1 MSMAEALGAT
11 MGQYVATTEH
21 PLGRL
26 LLLDD
31 EVMLLEVLQEMLERM
46 GFDVAVATSVEDALA
61 LLNDAAQPF
70 RVAILDLN
78 IPGGPG
84 GLELVQPLRYF
95 APQVFLIATS
105 GAPTEPPMQEPLS
118 FGFGA
123 SLEKPYR
130 LNELQQL
137 LAMYGLI

>member
-11 MGQYVATTEH
+11 MGQYVATAEH

-46 GFDVAVATSVEDALA
+46 GFEVAVATSVEDALA
-61 LLNDAAQPF
+61 LLNDAAPPF

-84 GLELVQPLRYF
+84 GLELVQPLRRF

-105 GAPTEPPMQEPLS
+105 GAPTEPPMQEPLN

-137 LAMYGLI
+137 LERCGLI